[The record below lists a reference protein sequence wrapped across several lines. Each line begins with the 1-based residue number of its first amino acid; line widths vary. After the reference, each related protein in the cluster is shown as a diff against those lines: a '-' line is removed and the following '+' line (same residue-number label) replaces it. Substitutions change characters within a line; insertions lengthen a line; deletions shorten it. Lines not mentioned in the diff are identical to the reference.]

1 MLGENLKALRKQ
13 RGMSQEVMA
22 QQLNVVRQTVSK
34 WEQGLSVPDA
44 QMLTRIAELFE
55 VPVSSL
61 LGEKIEEKADMAE
74 NAAQLAVLNEQLAAK
89 TKRSKRI
96 FKILLAVFAGI
107 ILVYALLIAC
117 NMVLPAKRI
126 TGAGDE
132 NRTVTTL
139 DCRLDGQRY
148 IYSIVY
154 EEDGSV
160 IAVDKAADSDA
171 QELSD
176 DPADSEEYTDAKELI
191 AGIDSYF
198 EKRGG
203 SVRRTDKTD

>member
-61 LGEKIEEKADMAE
+61 LGEKIEEKADMDE
-74 NAAQLAVLNEQLAAK
+74 IAAQLAVLNEQLAAK

-96 FKILLAVFAGI
+96 FKILLAVFRRNYPRVCAAYSVQYGAAG
-107 ILVYALLIAC
+107 
-117 NMVLPAKRI
+117 
-126 TGAGDE
+126 
-132 NRTVTTL
+132 
-139 DCRLDGQRY
+139 
-148 IYSIVY
+148 
-154 EEDGSV
+154 
-160 IAVDKAADSDA
+160 KAHYRS
-171 QELSD
+171 
-176 DPADSEEYTDAKELI
+176 
-191 AGIDSYF
+191 G
-198 EKRGG
+198 R
-203 SVRRTDKTD
+203 

>member
-61 LGEKIEEKADMAE
+61 LGEKIEEKDNTDE
-74 NAAQLAVLNEQLAAK
+74 IAAQLAVLNEQLAAK
-89 TKRSKRI
+89 TKRNKRI

-117 NMVLPAKRI
+117 NMVLPAQRI
-126 TGAGDE
+126 AGAGDE

-154 EEDGSV
+154 EENGSV

-171 QELSD
+171 KELD
-176 DPADSEEYTDAKELI
+176 NDPEDSEEYADAKELI
-191 AGIDSYF
+191 AGIGSYF
-198 EKRGG
+198 EERGG